1 MKLVPVCA
9 SKSSYIP
16 SVRNTDQKQQKQ
28 KERSDQIKEKKRSF
42 FFRSK
47 WNTFQD
53 MSLRLGVNKGKGQA
67 TQSHVSGV
75 GGVCVFV
82 CSHPLQI

>member
-28 KERSDQIKEKKRSF
+28 KERSDQIKEKKEVFSLEANGT
-42 FFRSK
+42 RSK
-47 WNTFQD
+47 T
-53 MSLRLGVNKGKGQA
+53 
-67 TQSHVSGV
+67 
-75 GGVCVFV
+75 
-82 CSHPLQI
+82 

>member
-28 KERSDQIKEKKRSF
+28 KERSDQIKEKKKEVFSLEANGT
-42 FFRSK
+42 RSK
-47 WNTFQD
+47 T
-53 MSLRLGVNKGKGQA
+53 
-67 TQSHVSGV
+67 
-75 GGVCVFV
+75 
-82 CSHPLQI
+82 